1 MSKFIFLMLFFYPY
15 SASALDCERV
25 ISTPDINACGQ
36 IELDKVELKL
46 NQVYQRVLKQ
56 MDEIGREKS
65 NVADKSK
72 LKKSF
77 VEAQR
82 LWVKFRKADCDTTYT
97 FWSNGTIR
105 GAMYLSCMTSRAEQ
119 RIKELIMYE
128 ETY

>member
-1 MSKFIFLMLFFYPY
+1 MSKSIFLMLFFY
-15 SASALDCERV
+15 SCTVFALDCERA

-46 NQVYQRVLKQ
+46 NLVYQRVLKE
-56 MDEIGREKS
+56 MDEISREKS
-65 NVADKSK
+65 NIYDKST

-97 FWSNGTIR
+97 FWSDGTIR
-105 GAMYLSCMTSRAEQ
+105 GAMYLMCMTSRAEQ
-119 RIKELIMYE
+119 RIKELKMYE

>member
-1 MSKFIFLMLFFYPY
+1 MNKFIFLMLFFYSY
-15 SASALDCERV
+15 SASALDCKQA
-25 ISTPDINACGQ
+25 ISTPDVNACGK
-36 IELDKVELKL
+36 IELDKFELKL
-46 NQVYQRVLKQ
+46 NLVYQRVLKK
-56 MDEIGREKS
+56 MDEISRENS
-65 NVADKSK
+65 DFADKSK

-97 FWSNGTIR
+97 YWSDGTIR

-119 RIKELIMYE
+119 RIKELKMYE

>member
-1 MSKFIFLMLFFYPY
+1 MHKFVFLMLFFYAC
-15 SASALDCERV
+15 SVFALDCERAV
-25 ISTPDINACGQ
+25 STLDTNACGQ

-46 NQVYQRVLKQ
+46 NQVYQRVLQK
-56 MDEIGREKS
+56 MDEISREKS
-65 NVADKSK
+65 NIADKSK

-82 LWVKFRKADCDTTYT
+82 LWVRFRKADCDTTYT
-97 FWSNGTIR
+97 YWSDGTIR

-119 RIKELIMYE
+119 RIKELKVYE

>member
-1 MSKFIFLMLFFYPY
+1 MNKFIFLMLFFYSY
-15 SASALDCERV
+15 SASALDCKSA
-25 ISTPDINACGQ
+25 ISTPDVNACGK
-36 IELDKVELKL
+36 IELDQVELKL

-56 MDEIGREKS
+56 MDEISREPS
-65 NVADKSK
+65 NFADKSM

-97 FWSNGTIR
+97 FWSDGTIR
-105 GAMYLSCMTSRAEQ
+105 GSMYLSCMISRANQ
-119 RIKELIMYE
+119 RIKELKVYE

>member
-15 SASALDCERV
+15 SASALNCERV

-77 VEAQR
+77 VER
-82 LWVKFRKADCDTTYT
+82 
-97 FWSNGTIR
+97 
-105 GAMYLSCMTSRAEQ
+105 
-119 RIKELIMYE
+119 
-128 ETY
+128 

>member
-1 MSKFIFLMLFFYPY
+1 VF
-15 SASALDCERV
+15 ALDCERA
-25 ISTPDINACGQ
+25 ISTPDVNACGQ

-56 MDEIGREKS
+56 MDEISREKS
-65 NVADKSK
+65 NLADKSK

-97 FWSNGTIR
+97 FWSDGTIR
-105 GAMYLSCMTSRAEQ
+105 GAMYLACMTSRAEQ
-119 RIKELIMYE
+119 RIKELKMYE

>member
-1 MSKFIFLMLFFYPY
+1 MLAFY
-15 SASALDCERV
+15 SCTVFALDCNLAV
-25 ISTPDINACGQ
+25 STLDTNACGQ

-56 MDEIGREKS
+56 MDEISHEKS

-97 FWSNGTIR
+97 FWSDGTIR

-119 RIKELIMYE
+119 RIKELKMYE

>member
-1 MSKFIFLMLFFYPY
+1 VF
-15 SASALDCERV
+15 ALDCERA
-25 ISTPDINACGQ
+25 ISTPDVNACGQ

-56 MDEIGREKS
+56 MDEISREKS
-65 NVADKSK
+65 DFADKSK

-97 FWSNGTIR
+97 FWSDGTIR

-119 RIKELIMYE
+119 RIKELKMYE

>member
-1 MSKFIFLMLFFYPY
+1 MHKFVFLILFFYAG
-15 SASALDCERV
+15 SAFALDCKRV

-46 NQVYQRVLKQ
+46 NQIYQRVLQK
-56 MDEIGREKS
+56 MDEISREKS
-65 NVADKSK
+65 NFADKSK

-82 LWVKFRKADCDTTYT
+82 LWVKFRKADYDTTYT
-97 FWSNGTIR
+97 YWSDGTIR

-119 RIKELIMYE
+119 RIKELKVYE